1 MPSHCYN
8 KFIPTD
14 PKLTEPWPKM
24 IRRMPQIRW
33 LLNSESSSVA
43 DTFVLMLPVHSVVYN
58 HFLYPSYPVLQRA
71 GCNCNNRMHDWPQWQ
86 LLRSTFNNP
95 TAADHPNSLPHP
107 KRATSL
113 WTWWTVKL
121 LFPVTTAAECASL
134 FNLCSLFKLRH
145 WCVGGGCLPKL
156 RLWADA
162 NPINVSW
169 WKWNLWQKYFFVS
182 YGWNS
187 HMQIMCFNFNFQ

>member
-1 MPSHCYN
+1 MKSCPLLLPKSALTWHAIDIKCHNAVPSHCYY
-8 KFIPTD
+8 KFIPTR
-14 PKLTEPWPKM
+14 PKM

-95 TAADHPNSLPHP
+95 TAADHPNSLPLP
-107 KRATSL
+107 SSSLTSH
-113 WTWWTVKL
+113 
-121 LFPVTTAAECASL
+121 FSL
-134 FNLCSLFKLRH
+134 DMVNSEAFI
-145 WCVGGGCLPKL
+145 P
-156 RLWADA
+156 
-162 NPINVSW
+162 
-169 WKWNLWQKYFFVS
+169 S
-182 YGWNS
+182 YYCCW
-187 HMQIMCFNFNFQ
+187 MCFLI

>member
-1 MPSHCYN
+1 
-8 KFIPTD
+8 
-14 PKLTEPWPKM
+14 M

-33 LLNSESSSVA
+33 LLNSESSSVT

-58 HFLYPSYPVLQRA
+58 HFLYPSYPILQSA
-71 GCNCNNRMHDWPQWQ
+71 GCNCNNRMHDWPQCQ

-95 TAADHPNSLPHP
+95 TAADHPNFLPLPSSSLTSHF
-107 KRATSL
+107 SL
-113 WTWWTVKL
+113 WTWTGEA
-121 LFPVTTAAECASL
+121 FIPGYYYCAEYASL
-134 FNLCSLFKLRH
+134 FNLCSLFKLRQ
-145 WCVGGGCLPKL
+145 WWVGGGCLPKL

-169 WKWNLWQKYFFVS
+169 WKLNLWQKYYFFS

-187 HMQIMCFNFNFQ
+187 HMQIMCFNFNLQ